1 MVLGKALISLCC
13 VFQDGPISISNQFF
27 YLMPVFFPLWSWAGV
42 SVSLVWG
49 LLFIQVSYWWSE
61 VMVVWRDDSVGSL

>member
-27 YLMPVFFPLWSWAGV
+27 YLMPVFFFPVVLGRGISEFGLGSAVHSSELLVEWGHGGV
-42 SVSLVWG
+42 EG
-49 LLFIQVSYWWSE
+49 MIQ
-61 VMVVWRDDSVGSL
+61 